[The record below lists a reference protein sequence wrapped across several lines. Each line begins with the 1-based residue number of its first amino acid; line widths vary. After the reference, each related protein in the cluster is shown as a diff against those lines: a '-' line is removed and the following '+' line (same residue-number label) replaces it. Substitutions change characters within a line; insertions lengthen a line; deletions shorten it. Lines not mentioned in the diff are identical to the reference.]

1 MGGMTSKTPTS
12 ITLYGI
18 PNCTSVKK
26 GRSWLDEQGLP
37 YTFHDFKK
45 QGVPADALQRWVDA
59 VGWETLVNRKGTTWR
74 KLDPAQQAAVQDA
87 ATAQSLMLEQS
98 SVIKR
103 PVIDWGQGRITVGFT
118 PEAWP
123 AA

>member
-1 MGGMTSKTPTS
+1 M
-12 ITLYGI
+12 IELYGI

-87 ATAQSLMLEQS
+87 ASAQSLMLEQS